1 MLSVTMLVAVKDIA
15 IECAGEPDLMER
27 VRKAMQHARAHWLIA
42 DPNARYTAAVA
53 AALLETTEPAERERM
68 ERSIALCRA
77 VAETLD
83 GRSVPDAALNHA
95 EDCIPLLG
103 MWLDITG
110 EPV

>member
-53 AALLETTEPAERERM
+53 AALLETTEPAERERL
-68 ERSIALCRA
+68 ERSIGLARA
-77 VAETLD
+77 VGGLLD
-83 GRSVPDAALNHA
+83 GFAVDDKAFAHV

-103 MWLDITG
+103 MWLDIVG
-110 EPV
+110 DLQ